1 MARLDQASPDTLS
14 LDLSNPRIPDARFT
28 DEEEA
33 IFYLYTQADLGE
45 LIQSIGNSGWLD
57 FEPLIVEESTRTV
70 IEGNRRLA
78 ALRIIASPRLQQQF
92 KLTLPQ
98 PLHIN
103 AMPSEVQVNYVG
115 SRKEARDFIGFK
127 HVYGA
132 FKWDSYAKA
141 RFAHSWLQDGDDI
154 DEVSRRLGD
163 GHNTVSRLVNG
174 VIVLEQAENAE
185 LFDRELRT
193 KKSFYFSHL
202 YTALSTANVRHFLGL
217 PENDNSLLP
226 PRPVPAARRVHLRNF
241 LSWLYGQT
249 GDEPSIIR
257 SQNPDLGRLVN
268 VLGSERA
275 TRVLESNRDLDR
287 AFDVVEDKAKAFERA
302 FYQLASSAED
312 VVRIIARYDPKS
324 DLVDEAEEILR
335 AMTIVVNAMKDAH
348 LGGRSSD
355 AS

>member
-1 MARLDQASPDTLS
+1 MARLDKASPDTLS
-14 LDLSNPRIPDARFT
+14 LDLANPRIPDAKFT

-33 IFYLYTQADLGE
+33 IGYLYAQADLGE

-70 IEGNRRLA
+70 VEGNRRLA

-92 KLTLPQ
+92 KVTLPQ
-98 PLHIN
+98 PLHAN
-103 AMPSEVQVNYVG
+103 AIPTEIQVNYVG

-127 HVYGA
+127 HVNGA

-174 VIVLEQAENAE
+174 VVVLEQAENTK
-185 LFDRELRT
+185 LFDRELRS

-202 YTALSTANVRHFLGL
+202 YTALSTANVRQFLGL
-217 PENDNSLLP
+217 PESDNSVLP
-226 PRPVPAARRVHLRNF
+226 SQPVPASHRAHLRDL
-241 LSWLYGQT
+241 LSWLYGQE
-249 GDEPSIIR
+249 DEPSLIR
-257 SQNPDLGRLVN
+257 SQNPDLGRLIN

-275 TRVLESNRDLDR
+275 IRVLESNRDLDR
-287 AFDVVEDKAKAFERA
+287 AFDVVEDKAKAFEKA

-312 VVRIIARYDPKS
+312 VSRIIARYDPKS
-324 DLVDEAEEILR
+324 DLVDDAEATLR
-335 AMTIVVNAMKDAH
+335 VVTIVVNAMKEAH

-355 AS
+355 ES